1 MAARTPRRSFAA
13 PFVVTLAA
21 VPACYV
27 QTSPGPSGPPPS
39 QPPPTQTAEPA
50 QPTPPPPG
58 PVVANPPRPTQPP
71 PSQPSTPPPYRPDPR
86 PTQPPPTQTSTPP
99 PPVQQ
104 AQESRWSLFKS
115 NDGSG
120 CMAAIKVE
128 CQPKATC
135 NPPPPFKVA
144 CPDGISLDKPVT
156 VVTQDGGASC
166 FVEFEMPKCPP
177 GTACNPPRPRPV
189 ACPKR

>member
-27 QTSPGPSGPPPS
+27 QSSPGPSGPPP
-39 QPPPTQTAEPA
+39 QPPPTQTAEPQPQPQQPPVIVA
-50 QPTPPPPG
+50 NPPPPQQPTTDPSIPPG
-58 PVVANPPRPTQPP
+58 PVRP
-71 PSQPSTPPPYRPDPR
+71 PSTPPRPDPR
-86 PTQPPPTQTSTPP
+86 PTK
-99 PPVQQ
+99 PPVQTTDAYWTVYK
-104 AQESRWSLFKS
+104 AQ
-115 NDGSG
+115 DGSG

-135 NPPPPFKVA
+135 NPPPPFKYA
-144 CPDGISLDKPVT
+144 CPENVTLDKPVT
-156 VVTQDGGASC
+156 VVSQDGGATC
-166 FVEFEMPKCPP
+166 FVQYDMPKCPP
-177 GTACNPPRPRPV
+177 GVACNPPRPQPV